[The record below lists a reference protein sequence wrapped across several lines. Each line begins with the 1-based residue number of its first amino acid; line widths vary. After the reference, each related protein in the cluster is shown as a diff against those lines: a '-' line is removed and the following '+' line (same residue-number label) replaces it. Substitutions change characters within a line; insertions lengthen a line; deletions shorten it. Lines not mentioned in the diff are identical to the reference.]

1 MQHLIEAISRQTGLQ
16 VQHGKLE
23 PMRGHI
29 QARVKALG
37 LDEPEDYLRC
47 LADDSP
53 HQAHELALLAE
64 ILTTCETFFM
74 RDAGQMRLL
83 RETLLPGL
91 LARRRE
97 QGQLRLRAWSCACS
111 TGEEAYSLA
120 ILVHDLLPDRG
131 QWRIDLYGTDVN
143 RTALRRAQT
152 AVYGPWSFRGCE
164 PGFQQCHFHPQGSHW
179 VLREPIRQMVRFLPC
194 DLLRDPLP
202 DAGLGLAEMDVILCR
217 NLFIYLD
224 PRAIAAVTH
233 KLAASLATE
242 GVLMTGHG
250 ELRTHNPAHLQLE
263 MHPQSLVY
271 RKRGPRPPEHPQAGT
286 LSQAGPRASLRTTRP
301 GPPPAT
307 LPPTKPA
314 PTLGPVP
321 ARPSAV
327 AREIP
332 GPTNPAAQ
340 DGIKARMP
348 GTRPPPPSVP
358 ESDTLTN
365 DLARAWRLADAGRLD
380 EARDL
385 CRGILARD
393 PMQAEAYF
401 LTAILAEERG
411 EIAQAREDLRRAIY
425 LEPAM
430 IAAHLHL
437 ERLQTAAAET
447 EAATR
452 TRDTISRLLA
462 SLPSQARVPFMGDT
476 SVGEL
481 RVHWA
486 GAKAGNDQPAT

>member
-1 MQHLIEAISRQTGLQ
+1 MQHLIEAISRQTGMQ
-16 VQHGKLE
+16 VQQGKLE

-37 LDEPEDYLRC
+37 LDEPEDYLGC
-47 LADDSP
+47 LADHSP

-64 ILTTCETFFM
+64 ILTTGETFFM

-83 RETLLPGL
+83 RETLLPDL
-91 LARRRE
+91 VARRRE
-97 QGQLRLRAWSCACS
+97 RGQLRLRAWSCACS

-120 ILVHDLLPDRG
+120 ILVHELLPDPG

-143 RTALRRAQT
+143 RDALRRAQT
-152 AVYGPWSFRGCE
+152 AVYGAWSFRGCE
-164 PGFQQCHFHPQGSHW
+164 PGFQQRHFHPQGSHW

-202 DAGLGLAEMDVILCR
+202 DVGLGLAEMDVILCR

-233 KLAASLATE
+233 KLVASLATE
-242 GVLMTGHG
+242 GVLLTGHG
-250 ELRTHNPAHLQLE
+250 ELRTHKPAHLQVE

-271 RKRGPRPPEHPQAGT
+271 RKQEPRLPEHPQPDA
-286 LSQAGPRASLRTTRP
+286 LSQARARASLRVTRP
-301 GPPPAT
+301 DPPPAN
-307 LPPTKPA
+307 LPP
-314 PTLGPVP
+314 
-321 ARPSAV
+321 SS
-327 AREIP
+327 
-332 GPTNPAAQ
+332 PAAL

-348 GTRPPPPSVP
+348 DTRPPPLTVP
-358 ESDTLTN
+358 KPGILAN

-401 LTAILAEERG
+401 LTALLSEERG

-430 IAAHLHL
+430 IAAHVHL

-447 EAATR
+447 EAANR

-486 GAKAGNDQPAT
+486 WAKSGHDQPAT